1 MKFLKTCLSGDYRT
15 KLTNRNFSINIIN
28 DNTFI
33 MKTNLVM
40 AFD

>member
-1 MKFLKTCLSGDYRT
+1 M
-15 KLTNRNFSINIIN
+15 NIIN

-40 AFD
+40 VFHLYLIFKFVV